1 MDGGADNLALTH
13 SFVDDFLVHDP
24 FANNF
29 AFVRLGSHESAI
41 YLGNRSTK
49 NAVRTFRRAV
59 ESRVA
64 GYHVGIPC
72 PDCHQEVHEKL
83 SRSIKVPASRV
94 TYDNVLADDN
104 HERFKMKYYSVRHHI
119 TIVAPSDA
127 ADVVLPP
134 DVDFGWDYR
143 HVLKQMR
150 ESTKPIFVAAGPI
163 STVLIHE
170 YWTKTSNPQT
180 IMDVGSTIDPLIY
193 GKTTKEYHDENYPAS
208 QRVCQWSTHGQM
220 ENGGPFSYL

>member
-1 MDGGADNLALTH
+1 MAGCADNLELTH
-13 SFVDDFLVHDP
+13 SFTEDFLVLDP
-24 FANNF
+24 FAGNF
-29 AFVRLGSHESAI
+29 AFVRLGPHESAV

-49 NAVRTFRRAV
+49 NALRTFRRAV

-72 PDCHQEVHEKL
+72 PDCHQEIHEKL
-83 SRSIKVPASRV
+83 RRAGKVPPSRV
-94 TYDNVLADDN
+94 TYDNVLADGN
-104 HERFKMKYYSVRHHI
+104 HERFKMKYYPVRHHV

-193 GKTTKEYHDENYPAS
+193 GKTTKEYHDENYPSS
-208 QRVCQWSTHGQM
+208 QRVCQWSTHGQT
-220 ENGGPFSYL
+220 ENGEPFSYL